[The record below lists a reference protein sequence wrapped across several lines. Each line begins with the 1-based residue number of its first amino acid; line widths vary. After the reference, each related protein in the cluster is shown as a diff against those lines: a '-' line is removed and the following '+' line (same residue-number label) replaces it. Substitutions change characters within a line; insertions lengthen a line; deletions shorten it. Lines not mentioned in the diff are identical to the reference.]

1 MGSVLVTVTIPDG
14 FYTISDL
21 NNLLSKS
28 LFSSNFY
35 FYNSSNGVSDPSQI
49 IYPIQFATNAA
60 NYTNSIIFQYIP
72 TSSGNVVTQFGT
84 NWLYANPNIFPVHAS
99 LPTITIPHVLGRNI
113 TSSTYGLGNILGFT
127 NGTYPASYTLYYNLA
142 TTNTT
147 DSPTI
152 SNSSPVVINGNTL
165 KSYTYNGLNSLT
177 IAAAN
182 PAFSPIGSYVNGIVV
197 RCNLVDNNVCAT
209 SDILD
214 SFAITSSFGS
224 NINYIAH
231 IEKVCKIRPG
241 KYRDLT
247 ITFNDQNLNTLYMQ
261 DPNILINLLIKFPL
275 V

>member
-1 MGSVLVTVTIPDG
+1 MSYNILLNNTHCINSNGTCNTYKYNFIQGGFDIPEGSSICVTNITIPYSWYNISSICGNNYFSYSIPSSLGSVSVTVTIPDG

-99 LPTITIPHVLGRNI
+99 LPTITIPQVLGQNI

-152 SNSSPVVINGNTL
+152 SNSSPVVING
-165 KSYTYNGLNSLT
+165 K
-177 IAAAN
+177 
-182 PAFSPIGSYVNGIVV
+182 
-197 RCNLVDNNVCAT
+197 
-209 SDILD
+209 
-214 SFAITSSFGS
+214 
-224 NINYIAH
+224 YIE
-231 IEKVCKIRPG
+231 II
-241 KYRDLT
+241 Y
-247 ITFNDQNLNTLYMQ
+247 I
-261 DPNILINLLIKFPL
+261 
-275 V
+275 